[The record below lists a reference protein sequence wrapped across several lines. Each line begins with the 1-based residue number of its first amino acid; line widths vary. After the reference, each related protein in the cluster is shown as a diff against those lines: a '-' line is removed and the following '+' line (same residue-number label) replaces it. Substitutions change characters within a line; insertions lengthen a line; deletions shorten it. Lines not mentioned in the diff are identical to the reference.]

1 MLLKKLLKLRNT
13 LVFRLTLLYS
23 LSIIVFSGAFLGYRL
38 HRDSNHYRNI
48 DMGLLADAET
58 TSQLLESMKGMSEED
73 IGKFLD
79 HETKN
84 SYKLFAR
91 ILGPGGEILASS
103 DTSDLNMDL
112 NPTVRNTL
120 SNGTGKVFD
129 TLPLPDSPY
138 TARILSYP
146 MEADR
151 ILQIGTSQEFLQQTI
166 AKRWR
171 EFGLV
176 MTTLIVFSTFI
187 GWFVAKC
194 ALSGVKEI
202 TRTAIQISEGD
213 FSSRVPIKGRGEE
226 IDRLATTFN
235 NMVERIEA
243 LIKGMKE
250 ITDNMAHDLR
260 SPITRIRGAAEMTIA
275 GGGDQKDYELMTGN
289 IVEECDRLLDMIN
302 TMMDISEAE
311 AGLSKLDIS
320 QIDISLITEETCELF
335 RPVAEDKNIR
345 IIKNIAPDTFIYAD
359 KQKLQRVVSNLLD
372 NAIKYTPSGKTVTV
386 TVDGDVEQVMV
397 SVNDDGIGIS
407 RDDLPNIFK
416 RFYRCDRSRSLPG
429 NGLGLS
435 WTRAIIQAHGGQIS
449 ATSTLNEKSTFT
461 FTLPKVPI
469 PA

>member
-1 MLLKKLLKLRNT
+1 MPLKKLLKFRNT
-13 LVFRLTLLYS
+13 LVFRLTLIYS

-48 DMGLLADAET
+48 DLGLLADAET
-58 TSQLLESMKGMSEED
+58 TSKLLESMKGADSEV
-73 IGKFLD
+73 ITSFLD
-79 HETKN
+79 RETKN
-84 SYKLFAR
+84 SYKLFVR
-91 ILGPGGEILASS
+91 IMGQNGKILASS
-103 DTSDLNMDL
+103 DMSDLNMDL
-112 NPTVRNTL
+112 SPTITKAL
-120 SNGTGKVFD
+120 TPSTGYTFN
-129 TLPLPDSPY
+129 TLPLPDGEY
-138 TARILSYP
+138 TARIISYP
-146 MEADR
+146 IGPDR

-166 AKRWR
+166 EKRWR
-171 EFGLV
+171 EFALV
-176 MTTLIVFSTFI
+176 MTTLIVFSTFV

-202 TRTAIQISEGD
+202 TRTAIRISGGD

-235 NMVERIEA
+235 NMVGKIEA

-260 SPITRIRGAAEMTIA
+260 SPITRIRGAAEMTVT
-275 GGGDQKDYELMTGN
+275 GSGNRQDYELMAGN
-289 IVEECDRLLDMIN
+289 IVEECDRLLEMIN

-311 AGLSKLDIS
+311 AGLSKLNMS

-345 IIKNIAPDTFIYAD
+345 IVKNLASNTAIYAD

-372 NAIKYTPSGKTVTV
+372 NAIKYTPPGGTISVS
-386 TVDGDVEQVMV
+386 VDGNRDQVMV
-397 SVNDDGIGIS
+397 SVNDNGIGIS

-416 RFYRCDRSRSLPG
+416 RFYRCDCSRSLPG

-435 WTRAIIQAHGGQIS
+435 WTRAVIQAHGGHIS
-449 ATSTLNEKSTFT
+449 ATSILNEKSTFT
-461 FTLPKVPI
+461 FTLPRAPI